1 MRINRDNYELFFID
15 YIEGNISPSD
25 SQQLHLFLE
34 ANPDL
39 KVELDSLS
47 CTILVPSDTM
57 PSIAKQQLKKTEQEA
72 YGIANNN
79 DFLCI
84 AFLEG
89 DLSASERAE
98 FLESVSKSDELK
110 ARLHKHSTTKLIA
123 DTHTHFPNRQSLK
136 RGALHSIAPSITRF
150 GVTLAA
156 ASAIGAILWFGN
168 SYFVST
174 TQTEIQANIPTLPV
188 EKPATPSGNAQPAG
202 TTKFN
207 PDTNKNKGTTAAPI
221 FKMGSKAESIAT
233 PQTEAVKALE
243 LEPTPSVMAN
253 INQVTLSNASNIKA
267 EPLFKLNNVATE
279 ITTAAAAQEPELI
292 AYSQEEPTSLIR
304 RVKSKTKQIKGEISK
319 VISIDV
325 ERDNEGIIEKVSI
338 ESKIFA
344 FSTTRKKK

>member
-1 MRINRDNYELFFID
+1 MRINRENYELFFID
-15 YIEGNISPSD
+15 YIEGNLSPND
-25 SQQLHLFLE
+25 SLVLLLFLE

-39 KVELDSLS
+39 KEELEAVSQ
-47 CTILVPSDTM
+47 TILVPPAAT
-57 PSIAKQQLKKTEQEA
+57 PSFNKQLLKKSEHNA
-72 YGIANNN
+72 YGISN
-79 DFLCI
+79 DDDYLCI

-89 DLSASERAE
+89 DLSANESAD
-98 FLESVSKSDELK
+98 FLESVPKNEELK

-188 EKPATPSGNAQPAG
+188 EKPATPSGNAQPTG
-202 TTKFN
+202 TTTIN
-207 PDTNKNKGTTAAPI
+207 RDTNKNKGTTAAPI
-221 FKMGSKAESIAT
+221 FKMDNKAESTAT
-233 PQTEAVKALE
+233 PQTEAVKAVE
-243 LEPTPSVMAN
+243 LEPAPSVLAN
-253 INQVTLSNASNIKA
+253 INQVTLSNESNIKA
-267 EPLFKLNNVATE
+267 EPLFKLNNVATV
-279 ITTAAAAQEPELI
+279 ITTTTAQEPELI

-338 ESKIFA
+338 ESRVFA